1 MCLLFPAGKLR
12 AEVGVQDKHV
22 RLIDRNVVSDRPET
36 VTVGQRPVHIQNRLT
51 NVAAEMFG
59 YLRSEPWVCSE
70 PGRMHK
76 MVERQDRLEAILT
89 PLAEHINVMFYSL
102 LLEWTR
108 TTRLVR

>member
-1 MCLLFPAGKLR
+1 MCLLFPARELG

-36 VTVGQRPVHIQNRLT
+36 VTVGQRPVHIQNRLA

-59 YLRSEPWVCSE
+59 YLRSEPRVRSE

-89 PLAEHINVMFYSL
+89 A
-102 LLEWTR
+102 LEQH
-108 TTRLVR
+108 LDAKV